1 MSIVLN
7 SLLTV
12 FSSIVTLFI
21 FFRLHALYLHFQE
34 CFVRFSEDFYCE
46 MPKKFSKSHVPGT
59 EMTFIAVEI
68 LVSIVFR
75 HVMFCATQAV
85 TSLKIGQNL

>member
-1 MSIVLN
+1 MKYHSNYEL
-7 SLLTV
+7 
-12 FSSIVTLFI
+12 
-21 FFRLHALYLHFQE
+21 
-34 CFVRFSEDFYCE
+34 RFSEDFYCE